1 MTEASNVP
9 ERRAHERGVSDENAT
24 VLYPNGRTRV
34 PCRLL
39 DRSAG
44 GVSIRVSAS
53 AHLPAEFILL
63 TGPQQTRSVCRIAWR
78 IGSQAGLEFIE
89 AFTEAGEKADWA
101 LPITAERAQK
111 VVKSRLLK
119 RPLIIN

>member
-1 MTEASNVP
+1 MTDASNAP
-9 ERRAHERGVSDENAT
+9 ERRAHERAVSDENVT
-24 VLYPNGRTRV
+24 ILYPNGRTRV

-39 DRSAG
+39 DRSVG

-53 AHLPAEFILL
+53 AHLPPEFILL

-89 AFTEAGEKADWA
+89 AFTEVSDKADWA
-101 LPITAERAQK
+101 LPITAERAEK
-111 VVKSRLLK
+111 MVKSRLLK
-119 RPLIIN
+119 RPLIIS